1 MMRREIF
8 TGSCI
13 KNKKTLKKISAI
25 VCSFFMIAAL
35 TGMKNNYSKEKL
47 HSQPDI
53 KKSIIAGEKVFKKY
67 CISCHQADGGGVPNL
82 NPPLI
87 NTSYVLG
94 NKDSL
99 IRIILHGL
107 NQNIEIER
115 EVFTNPMP
123 ALNILK
129 DQEIADVLTYVRNS
143 FCNKASA
150 VMPVEV
156 KAMRSKMK

>member
-1 MMRREIF
+1 M
-8 TGSCI
+8 
-13 KNKKTLKKISAI
+13 KKISVIA
-25 VCSFFMIAAL
+25 CSFFIIAAV
-35 TGMKNNYSKEKL
+35 TGMKNNSLKERL
-47 HSQPDI
+47 YSQPDI
-53 KKSIIAGEKVFKKY
+53 KKSIIEGEKVFKKY
-67 CISCHQADGGGVPNL
+67 CISCHQADGGGVPYL

-87 NTSYVLG
+87 KTSYVLG

-99 IRIILHGL
+99 IHIILHGL
-107 NQNIEIER
+107 NQNIEIEG

-143 FCNKASA
+143 FGNKASA
-150 VMPVEV
+150 VMPAEV

>member
-1 MMRREIF
+1 MLF
-8 TGSCI
+8 
-13 KNKKTLKKISAI
+13 
-25 VCSFFMIAAL
+25 L
-35 TGMKNNYSKEKL
+35 TGMKNNSLKENL

-53 KKSIIAGEKVFKKY
+53 KKSILAGEKVFKKY

-99 IRIILHGL
+99 IHIVLHGL
-107 NQNIEIER
+107 NQNIEIEG

-143 FCNKASA
+143 FGNKASA
-150 VMPVEV
+150 ITPPEV
-156 KAMRSKMK
+156 KAVRSKTK